1 MFARATIH
9 MRPFTLAVAALALCR
24 ALAADAAAAES
35 VKLRFAWPSGFA
47 SDVQVKVGY
56 SNRTSAGFSDA
67 LLVGAYRM
75 AAQSRGNRL
84 LIGFDNPR
92 LRTRSQD
99 GRDPLTE
106 FFLRA
111 YVTRPNFSVERSG
124 RFWAFTQADG
134 YWRSVRADLDRF
146 VASQAENSRGSM
158 REIAE
163 GGVAEELIQSETK
176 LFWNFIAG
184 LYGGLELK
192 QGEPVQRKLRQA
204 VFELGYASVPL
215 LVQVAFTGFV
225 SCLGAA
231 TADKCAQL
239 DLSARLDDEAV
250 SREVAARATSGL
262 DLGGARI
269 VVKGYSSERRIRLV
283 TDPNTLIPHT
293 WHQRTVSTAQVEV
306 NGEPDVINQEEE
318 VRLSFPRR

>member
-1 MFARATIH
+1 MFDLVAFPTHVFKLVI
-9 MRPFTLAVAALALCR
+9 AALALCP
-24 ALAADAAAAES
+24 ALAAGAEGAES
-35 VKLRFAWPSGFA
+35 VKLRFAWPAGFA

-56 SNRTSAGFSDA
+56 SNRTGAGLSDA
-67 LLVGAYRM
+67 LLVGAYRV
-75 AAQSRGNRL
+75 AAQSQGNRL

-92 LRTRSQD
+92 LRTRSQG

-111 YVTRPNFSVERSG
+111 YVFRPNFSVERTG
-124 RFWAFTQADG
+124 RFWAFTQAQG
-134 YWRSVRADLDRF
+134 YWRMVRTDLDRF
-146 VASQAENSRGSM
+146 VAAQAENSRDSM

-192 QGEPVQRKLRQA
+192 QGEPVQRKLHQA
-204 VFELGYASVPL
+204 IFELGYASIPL
-215 LVQVAFTGFV
+215 LVQVTFAGFV
-225 SCLGAA
+225 SCPGAA
-231 TADKCAQL
+231 PAAKCAQL
-239 DLSARLDDEAV
+239 DLSARLDDEAI
-250 SREVAARATSGL
+250 SREVAARATSGV

-269 VVKGYSSERRIRLV
+269 VIKGYSSQRRMRLV
-283 TDPNTLIPHT
+283 TDPNTLIPYT
-293 WHQRTVSTAQVEV
+293 WHQRSVSTAQVEV

-318 VRLSFPRR
+318 VRLSFLRR